1 MTELTAVHITLTHS
15 HLELHCQLKNSLD
28 SCPSCDPTVK
38 PPLWPESME
47 SRGTAG
53 WYTKHLWTSA
63 EFLQHKFCSWTL
75 ITRRFQKA
83 IQTRRPFSVILCDYQ
98 AFRIIKTGRDTSTSS
113 LRGSG
118 RVAPCLVAATTSL
131 LFQKDL
137 KFKSSMFK
145 SRVFLNLIWQERS
158 AEHSS
163 QAP

>member
-1 MTELTAVHITLTHS
+1 MCMTELTAVHITLTHS

-63 EFLQHKFCSWTL
+63 EFPRHKFCSWTP

-83 IQTRRPFSVILCDYQ
+83 IQTRRPFSVILSDSQ

-113 LRGSG
+113 KRG
-118 RVAPCLVAATTSL
+118 AATTQS

-137 KFKSSMFK
+137 KLKSSMFK